1 MALSFSPLL
10 INDIYFNATTD
21 TYLSSTNVDITSN
34 LMNGN
39 PQQQQLTSLRR
50 SSATDALVALGL
62 EFCCVI
68 IPRLTVPGH
77 SDSNV
82 FVNFEEEIPVS
93 AAEKIIMDGRR
104 HSVDIPISKAL
115 VALRRVRSLRDPS
128 TNSMSKFAA
137 LVDNVNWDTNSCNGI
152 SLQFVDCP
160 QKGSSLDDGQL
171 GRERED
177 KPSPELD
184 PHSGASKCNL
194 ISCEDIGIR
203 QAEKK
208 DCLGKKWDGVHKSL
222 ADTYHHDHLEDGFAF
237 AAPPTD
243 HLEGMDSC
251 SATMARSSPMEKV
264 KHWASARKS
273 YQRNQRRECGAIGD
287 LSSCAGSPILSG
299 SDAFPEGSSQNT
311 SLLFA
316 NEEFDGVDHRRFGCK
331 VSCCWSRTPKFK
343 CSNPFSDFE
352 DNPLLMGDGSETYQC
367 GRWDSRN
374 LYNVESAQY
383 SETPRSLGQKYRPK
397 SFKDLVGQN
406 VVARSLLGAISRGRV
421 SSIYLFHGPRG
432 TGKTSASRVFAA
444 ALNCLALEGH
454 GPCGLCREC
463 VVFYSGGSKDVR
475 EVDSVRLNRADALT
489 SLIKS
494 ASTPP
499 TSSRFKVFIMDECQL
514 MREETWAV
522 ISNSLEKISRH
533 SVFIMISPDL
543 EKLPRSVVSRSQ
555 RYHFP
560 KIKDADIASRLG
572 NICSDE
578 GVDFDQVALEFIAAK
593 SNGSLRDA
601 EMMLDQLSLLGTR
614 ITMSMAYE
622 LVGTVSD
629 DDLLDLLDLALSSDT
644 SNTVIKARELMR
656 SRVDPVQLTSQLAS
670 LIMDILSDVDA
681 DNSGSRSIAGD
692 SKKHFTPSLS
702 DHDKSCCLRSEEDYR
717 QILDSTWRRAAE
729 LCKSNSL
736 KSFLRKHGKLSS
748 LGLNNGM
755 VVAELE
761 FNNTHN
767 VSRAEKSWKEI
778 ASSLQSVLGCNV
790 EIRINL
796 IPGPSATKCC
806 KVKKASFNLFSCSRR
821 KEQKMN
827 SNSEQGSDSDCSGYT
842 SEKPMIGD
850 RPNLACCSNS
860 GSQKLHVCHHQKAA
874 SSTLRNVDGNFLGM
888 GNCGSQ
894 RSSDDFKQQKTL
906 HFADCSEELKYWR
919 HQVLSIRES
928 GIQFRCCSRESRL
941 MDGSDVLCWRTPRL
955 ALRRDTN
962 TGDLNPAQMLITIQ
976 AARSHCAMGID
987 KEAVAFWWQHGSGS
1001 STGTGLNSGD
1011 WASSAPV
1018 PRVGSTVDKHHR
1030 TAATNVLYTQSE

>member
-93 AAEKIIMDGRR
+93 AA
-104 HSVDIPISKAL
+104 
-115 VALRRVRSLRDPS
+115 ALRRVRSLRDPS

-670 LIMDILSDVDA
+670 LIMDILSVEADLHKLGHALKMLSETEKQLRTSKNQTTWLTVALLHLSATDHSSLDEHYFKFCSRTLTERDVDA

-928 GIQFRCCSRESRL
+928 GIQFRCCSRESRCQEEL
-941 MDGSDVLCWRTPRL
+941 NMLETSQVTCHGTEAKEKLALSTPRRL
-955 ALRRDTN
+955 SSETLNCAE
-962 TGDLNPAQMLITIQ
+962 DLD
-976 AARSHCAMGID
+976 G
-987 KEAVAFWWQHGSGS
+987 
-1001 STGTGLNSGD
+1001 
-1011 WASSAPV
+1011 
-1018 PRVGSTVDKHHR
+1018 
-1030 TAATNVLYTQSE
+1030 

>member
-1 MALSFSPLL
+1 
-10 INDIYFNATTD
+10 
-21 TYLSSTNVDITSN
+21 
-34 LMNGN
+34 
-39 PQQQQLTSLRR
+39 
-50 SSATDALVALGL
+50 
-62 EFCCVI
+62 
-68 IPRLTVPGH
+68 
-77 SDSNV
+77 
-82 FVNFEEEIPVS
+82 
-93 AAEKIIMDGRR
+93 MDGRR

-670 LIMDILSDVDA
+670 LIMDILSGNCQEHCSEARRKFLRRHSLEADLHKLGHALKMLSETEKQLRTSKNQTTWLTVALLHLSATDHSSLDEHYFKFCSRTLTERDVDA

-928 GIQFRCCSRESRL
+928 GIQFRCCSRESRCQEELNMLETSQVTCHGTEAKEKLALSTPRRLSSETLNCAEDLDGL

-955 ALRRDTN
+955 ALRRTWHERQSSSRLM
-962 TGDLNPAQMLITIQ
+962 GWVLPC
-976 AARSHCAMGID
+976 AAV
-987 KEAVAFWWQHGSGS
+987 K
-1001 STGTGLNSGD
+1001 
-1011 WASSAPV
+1011 
-1018 PRVGSTVDKHHR
+1018 
-1030 TAATNVLYTQSE
+1030 